1 MKKSLLMLGVAVAAL
16 ASCTQNEVVDIA
28 ESNVI
33 KFDNAFVGNAT
44 KATVEQIN
52 TEGIEHFYVMGEKNS
67 TSFFNNE
74 KVYKQNGLWGY
85 DDLKKWEVDTYAFAA
100 YSNGGTAD
108 KDGKIATGVT
118 FSSIGGL
125 QINYTVNNDDKRDLI
140 MAYST
145 TDINSTNMPVVFT
158 FKHALAMIKF
168 TLKSNLGNNTISIS
182 DFVVKGINNQ
192 GTATISTAGGNV
204 AWTNQ
209 SGTVNFGSVDF
220 TTTQATAG
228 ESDEL
233 VVVPQSGSNLSV
245 EFKAKVTAEQEEI
258 TKTITATI
266 TTYNWQPGYRY
277 NYTATITGTDM
288 NVIEFSAPEVSEWGN
303 YTDIDAGDLA
313 SSNVQP

>member
-67 TSFFNNE
+67 ISFFNNE

-85 DDLKKWEVDTYAFAA
+85 DNLKKWEAGTYAFAA
-100 YSNGGTAD
+100 YSNGGTAT

-118 FSSIGGL
+118 FSSTSGL
-125 QINYTVNNDDKRDLI
+125 QINYTVNNTDKRDLI

-145 TDINSTNMPVVFT
+145 TDINTDNTPVAFT

-168 TLKSNLGNNTISIS
+168 TLKSNLGTNTINIS

-204 AWTNQ
+204 TWASQ
-209 SGTVNFGSVDF
+209 SGTENFGSVDF

-233 VVVPQSGSNLSV
+233 VVVPQSGTSLSV
-245 EFKAKVTAEQEEI
+245 EFTAKVTADQGEI

-266 TTYNWQPGYRY
+266 ASYDWQPGYRY

-288 NVIEFSAPEVSEWGN
+288 NVIEFSAPEVSEWED
-303 YTDIDAGDLA
+303 YTDIDAGDLT
-313 SSNVQP
+313 SSDVQP

>member
-1 MKKSLLMLGVAVAAL
+1 MKKSLFVLGVAVAAL
-16 ASCTQNEVVDIA
+16 ASCTQSEVVDIA

-44 KATVEQIN
+44 KATVGQIN

-67 TSFFNNE
+67 VPFFNNE

-85 DDLKKWEVDTYAFAA
+85 DNLKKWEAGTYAFAA
-100 YSNGGTAD
+100 YSNGGIAD
-108 KDGKIATGVT
+108 KDGKIESGVT
-118 FSSIGGL
+118 FNSTDGL
-125 QINYTVNNDDKRDLI
+125 QISYTVNNNDKRDLI

-145 TDINSTNMPVVFT
+145 TNIDATNAPIEFT

-168 TLKSNLGNNTISIS
+168 TLKSNLGDNEVSIS
-182 DFVVKGINNQ
+182 NFVVKSINNQ
-192 GTATISTAGGNV
+192 GTATIKDDGVV

-209 SGTVNFGSVDF
+209 TGTENFGSVDF

-233 VVVPQSGSNLSV
+233 VVVPQSGNSLSV
-245 EFKAKVTAEQEEI
+245 EFTAKVTADQGDI
-258 TKTITATI
+258 SKTLKATI
-266 TTYNWQPGYRY
+266 ASYDWQPGYRY

-288 NVIEFSAPEVSEWGN
+288 EVIEFSAPTVTEWEG
-303 YTDIDAGDLA
+303 YTDIDAGDLTI
-313 SSNVQP
+313 